1 MAELAMRK
9 DVPEELKWDLSLIY
23 KSEEAMNADLEK
35 ARALQKAIVAT
46 YKGKLTDADNIVHC
60 LEAYEE
66 YSKLE
71 TLIGSYTSLA
81 VETDYYDT
89 YNQERAERIDGEFR
103 RMASGLSFVDSEIM
117 EAPEDVLQ
125 EALNKAGRMRG
136 YLSDL
141 VRRKPHRLHP
151 EAERALTA
159 LSKAFSTPSE
169 IYHMAK
175 LADMKFPS
183 FTVDGKEYPLGYSLF
198 EDNYE
203 YETDTKVRR
212 AAFRA
217 FYDKLAQYE
226 NVTAA
231 AYNAYVQNDK
241 ARADL
246 RGFKDVF
253 DCLLFG
259 QKVTREMYD
268 RQVDVI
274 TEKLAP
280 HMRRYARLLKKIY
293 GLDEM
298 TFADLKLSVD
308 PGYDPRVTIEESK
321 EYIKKG
327 LAILGDDYAS
337 MIDEAYRDRWVD
349 FARNQGKA
357 TGGFCASPYG
367 RGSFILLSWNER
379 MADVFTLAHELGH
392 AGHFRLCNTAQS
404 LFDTNVSSYFVE
416 APSTMN
422 ELLMAHYLLKT
433 SDDKRFRRWVLASM
447 VGHTYYH
454 SFVTH
459 LREAW
464 YQREVYKIVEAGGS
478 VNAEIL
484 SGIFK
489 KNLEV
494 FWGDDVVLPEGAE
507 LTWMRQP
514 HYYGGLYSYTYSA
527 GLTVATE
534 AALRIEREGA
544 PAVEDWKKVLAAGS
558 TLDPMGLAKLMK
570 IDISTDAPL
579 LHTIAHIGEMID
591 EICALTEEID
601 GIRVD

>member
-23 KSEEAMNADLEK
+23 KSEEAMNADMEK

-46 YKGKLTDADNIVHC
+46 YKGKLTDANNIVHC

-392 AGHFRLCNTAQS
+392 AGHFRLCNAAQS

-454 SFVTH
+454 NFVTH

>member
-23 KSEEAMNADLEK
+23 KSEEAMNADMEK

-46 YKGKLTDADNIVHC
+46 YKGKLSDADNIVHC

-136 YLSDL
+136 YLNDL

-392 AGHFRLCNTAQS
+392 AGHFRLCNAAQS

-454 SFVTH
+454 NFVTH

-494 FWGDDVVLPEGAE
+494 FWGDDVGLPEGAE